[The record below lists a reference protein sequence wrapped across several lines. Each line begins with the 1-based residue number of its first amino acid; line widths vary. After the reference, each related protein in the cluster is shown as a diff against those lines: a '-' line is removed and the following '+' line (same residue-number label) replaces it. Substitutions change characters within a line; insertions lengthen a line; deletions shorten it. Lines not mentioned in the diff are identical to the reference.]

1 MCVKKVGVSDYGWSD
16 IGCVRVGEV
25 SKMPYK
31 GVEQNRGKGKQRFLK
46 RGKLDQEVLS

>member
-16 IGCVRVGEV
+16 IGCVRVGEL

-31 GVEQNRGKGKQRFLK
+31 GVE
-46 RGKLDQEVLS
+46 